1 MGGANFINAYA
12 GGNLVT
18 KSFVKAVSGYPGKFV
33 QAGAND
39 PVVGAVGQN
48 LKYPQG
54 LGGSATLAAE
64 SGDSVEI
71 IPPGQTAEVTLGGTV
86 VEGGW
91 VKSDASGFA
100 VAIATTGTTKQQI
113 AGLCLRGGASTEVG
127 LVLVWPI
134 PTFVALS

>member
-1 MGGANFINAYA
+1 MGGASFINAYA
-12 GGNLVT
+12 GGNIVT
-18 KSFVKAVSGYPGKFV
+18 KSFVKAVSGSPGKFV

-39 PVVGAVGQN
+39 AVVGAVGMN

-54 LGGSATLAAE
+54 LGGSATLVAE
-64 SGDSVEI
+64 SGDSVEVI
-71 IPPGQTAEVTLGGTV
+71 GPAFTAEVTLGGTV

-91 VKSDASGFA
+91 VKSDGSGFA

-113 AGLCLRGGASTEVG
+113 AGLCLRGGGNGEIG
-127 LVLVWPI
+127 LILIWPI

>member
-1 MGGANFINAYA
+1 MGGAVFTNAYA
-12 GGNLVT
+12 SGNLVT
-18 KSFVKAVSGYPGKFV
+18 KSFVKAVSGYPGKFA

-64 SGDSVEI
+64 ANDSVEI
-71 IPPGQTAEVTLGGTV
+71 IGPGMTAEVTLGGTV
-86 VEGGW
+86 VEGGL
-91 VKSDASGFA
+91 VKSDGSGFA

-113 AGLCLRGGASTEVG
+113 AGICLRGGGNGEVG
-127 LVLVWPI
+127 LIFILPI
-134 PTFVALS
+134 PTFVALR